1 MDRKITSFTGEHKK
15 LLDHQNVISL
25 AQTHILE
32 KLSSLEP
39 NIVSNSGLSED
50 ECTCPPSTPC
60 PSAEVI
66 KSSDQLE
73 SKLTNLN
80 QNIQGIL
87 SRLNTMENPYQ
98 TIFSNTDEI
107 SGGLNKIKADLT
119 QFSSKFTFF
128 SQINSQIEKLT
139 DMFEKYKIIYIIYTT
154 LAAVLLLVLLKILAF
169 SLYLLSCCRGCCQFC
184 KDFQDFLR
192 KRKEEGAQQP
202 PIDRHQEELP
212 YPLVNYQR

>member
-1 MDRKITSFTGEHKK
+1 MDRKITSFAGELKK

-39 NIVSNSGLSED
+39 NIISNSGLGED
-50 ECTCPPSTPC
+50 ECACPPSTPC
-60 PSAEVI
+60 PPAEVI
-66 KSSDQLE
+66 RSSDQLE
-73 SKLTNLN
+73 SKLTSLN

-87 SRLNTMENPYQ
+87 SRLNTMENPYK

-107 SGGLNKIKADLT
+107 SVGLNRIKADLK

-128 SQINSQIEKLT
+128 SKINSQIEKLT
-139 DMFEKYKIIYIIYTT
+139 DMFEKYKVIYIIYTT
-154 LAAVLLLVLLKILAF
+154 LAAVLLLVLLKVLAF
-169 SLYLLSCCRGCCQFC
+169 SLYLVSCCRGCCQFC

-192 KRKEEGAQQP
+192 KRKEEGAQQAP
-202 PIDRHQEELP
+202 LDRHQEAP
-212 YPLVNYQR
+212 YPLVNY